1 MWSWTVVPVLSIVF
15 PVPAPPIRP
24 FSRVWGCDPARLIAA
39 APIAPLLL
47 TFFGY
52 PTPRDPRTPA
62 AR

>member
-24 FSRVWGCDPARLIAA
+24 FSRVWGCDPAGLIAA

-52 PTPRDPRTPA
+52 PTSR
-62 AR
+62 